1 MDFCDV
7 VRTHG
12 FPSSRHDTR
21 AMPSSQDYRG
31 YFRTF
36 TVTCCQVILVDM
48 KQKAQRIPVNVD
60 LEDFQ
65 RLKALSGVPFSS
77 VDDIEVHGSSGVKDA
92 QYWNEFRA

>member
-1 MDFCDV
+1 MDFCDMV
-7 VRTHG
+7 
-12 FPSSRHDTR
+12 FPPADTTREQCR
-21 AMPSSQDYRG
+21 AAKITRG

-48 KQKAQRIPVNVD
+48 KQKAQRIPVNVG

-77 VDDIEVHGSSGVKDA
+77 VDDIEVHGSSCVKDA